1 MATGLSGSFE
11 VTGTKNMTAKFFWSE
26 TYDVISNTHI
36 LTITKV
42 QVKSSNWYGYTYY
55 LGSSDRNGY
64 IKVGSEQIVKFDNIL
79 GTHNV

>member
-64 IKVGSEQIVKFDNIL
+64 IKVGSE
-79 GTHNV
+79 G